1 MTHSD
6 MTPEEKKHAGITENM
21 IRASIGVENIE
32 DLISD
37 LKGALDLLL

>member
-1 MTHSD
+1 

-21 IRASIGVENIE
+21 IRTSIGIENAD
-32 DLISD
+32 DLIAD